1 MSVAVRVI
9 RADDA
14 ERLGRLFYRLSPES
28 VYRRFFTL
36 YSHPPAHALQALS
49 DLDHDRRDAVV
60 AVVDGEIVGVARY
73 AALAGQDRTAEIAVV
88 VADDHQGQGLGR
100 RLLACVNGLARLHGM
115 TTLTATVLADNR
127 PAIGLLRAVY
137 PQAAWTANGTE
148 YELRVPLLA
157 ERVSA

>member
-1 MSVAVRVI
+1 MSAAIRVI

-36 YSHPPAHALQALS
+36 YSHPPAHALRELA
-49 DLDHDRRDAVV
+49 DLDHDLRDAVV
-60 AVVDGEIVGVARY
+60 AIVDGEIVGVARY
-73 AALAGQDRTAEIAVV
+73 AALLGEDRTAEVAVV

-100 RLLACVNGLARLHGM
+100 RLLACVVGLARLHGM

-127 PAIGLLRAVY
+127 PAIALLRAVF
-137 PQAAWTANGTE
+137 PHAEWTAHGAE
-148 YELRVPLLA
+148 YDLRVPLLA